1 MGDNLFDVIVLGVG
15 GMGSAAAYELAR
27 RGRRVLGLEQFALGH
42 DRGSSHGHTRIIR
55 KAYYEHP
62 DYVPLVLRAYERWRD
77 LEGRRGR
84 ALLTE
89 CPCLS
94 VGHSG
99 GELVAGV
106 LRSAAEHGLPVE
118 RLGPAEIR
126 RRFPMFRFDDEH
138 VGVLEHSAGFLYVD
152 DCVRAHAEEARKLG
166 AVIRDGDPALSWKAE
181 RGGVTVETAAGRY
194 SAGRLVI
201 TAGPWAGRLLGEL
214 GARLQVMRQVVFWF
228 GPHGACLSQKDGFPI
243 FIAETPGGDYY
254 GLPALNA
261 DGVKVARHYGAPEL
275 REPSEIVREVS
286 ADDEPPVRRFLQ
298 AHLPAADGPVRRA
311 SVCVYTLTPDRHFLI
326 DVHPAHPQVVF
337 AAGFSGHGFKFSSVV
352 GEILADLAETGRTE
366 RPIGLFRLRGFENR
380 GDTADPARGEPR
392 AY

>member
-1 MGDNLFDVIVLGVG
+1 MPAIIHEGMGDTTFDVIVLGVG
-15 GMGSAAAYELAR
+15 GMGSAAVCELAR

-62 DYVPLVLRAYERWRD
+62 DYVPLVLRAFERWRD
-77 LEGRRGR
+77 LERRCGQT
-84 ALLTE
+84 LLTE

-94 VGHSG
+94 IGRPD

-118 RLGPAEIR
+118 RLGAAELC
-126 RRFPMFRFDDEH
+126 RRFPAFRFDDDY

-152 DCVRAHAEEARKLG
+152 DCVRAHADEARRLG
-166 AVIRDGDPALSWKAE
+166 AVIRDNEPVLSWSAE
-181 RGGVTVETAAGRY
+181 SGGVRVETTAGRY

-214 GARLQVMRQVVFWF
+214 GGRLTVMRQLVLWF
-228 GPHGACLSQKDGFPI
+228 GPRDRGLFGKDRFPI
-243 FIAETPGGDYY
+243 FIAETSDGAYY

-261 DGVKVARHYGAPEL
+261 DGVKVARHYGALEL
-275 REPSEIVREVS
+275 REPSEITRDIS
-286 ADDEPPVRRFLQ
+286 AADAEPVRRFLR
-298 AHLPAADGPVRRA
+298 AHLPAAEGPLSRA

-326 DVHPAHPQVVF
+326 DVHPAHPQVAF
-337 AAGFSGHGFKFSSVV
+337 AAGFSGHGFKFASVV
-352 GEILADLAETGRTE
+352 GEILADLAETGRTGL
-366 RPIGLFRLRGFENR
+366 PIGLFRLR
-380 GDTADPARGEPR
+380 P
-392 AY
+392 